1 MYSQESSDPN
11 VCTLDLT
18 LASYVTVINRLKI
31 LQQKNIIGV
40 INVCQTPS
48 RLYRTVSFRINDDV
62 SDLKRKSL
70 LNFYRIKYGLTED
83 EKQLLCDVDKDLTEV
98 RDNVN
103 FYLGKKIHGKAQDFE
118 RALTE
123 KGSDLYN
130 TRTYA
135 HRGSKYIKNINKKF
149 AEIAALI
156 RYKCYCNRKVDV
168 QNGLVFHTVTPRI
181 KRNAKKV
188 RELMNDLVKYSANR
202 NNVDKALFE
211 FRSSIPNNKQA
222 KISTNNKKSRQKD

>member
-1 MYSQESSDPN
+1 MYSQENRDPN
-11 VCTLDLT
+11 TCTLDLT
-18 LASYVTVINRLKI
+18 LAGYATVINRLKN
-31 LQQKNIIGV
+31 LQRKNIVGV
-40 INVCQTPS
+40 INVCQTTS
-48 RLYRTVSFRINDDV
+48 KLYRTVSFRINDDV
-62 SDLKRKSL
+62 SDPKRKSI
-70 LNFYRIKYGLTED
+70 LNFYRTKYGLTED

-98 RDNVN
+98 RYNVN
-103 FYLGKKIHGKAQDFE
+103 FYLGKKHNKAQDFE

-123 KGSDLYN
+123 EGSDLYN

-135 HRGSKYIKNINKKF
+135 RRGSKYIKNINKKF
-149 AEIAALI
+149 AEIAELI
-156 RYKCYCNRKVDV
+156 RHKCYCNKKVDV
-168 QNGLVFHTVTPRI
+168 QNGVVFHTVKSRI

-202 NNVDKALFE
+202 NNVDAALFE